1 MELKVL
7 AHSERKVI
15 LCGYKYHIHLY
26 NTIQYNLK
34 GGGTGKKKERKGIKN
49 NGK

>member
-34 GGGTGKKKERKGIKN
+34 GGGNRKKERKKGNKE
-49 NGK
+49 